1 MNEVGAMGSVLAW
14 DGRHGWTVR
23 VKLGQ
28 MAVVLEAVVVCS
40 GVCHGVYT
48 DATLG
53 IPVDMFTPQS
63 SECASAR
70 R

>member
-28 MAVVLEAVVVCS
+28 MAVVVQMGRVADGEVGGREKAEL
-40 GVCHGVYT
+40 T
-48 DATLG
+48 
-53 IPVDMFTPQS
+53 M
-63 SECASAR
+63 
-70 R
+70 